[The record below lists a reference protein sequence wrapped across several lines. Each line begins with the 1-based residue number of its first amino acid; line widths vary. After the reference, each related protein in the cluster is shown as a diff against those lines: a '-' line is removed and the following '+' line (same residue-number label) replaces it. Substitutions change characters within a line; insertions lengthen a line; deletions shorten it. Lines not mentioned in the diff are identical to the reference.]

1 MSEIELLENAL
12 AKQRQQIQELK
23 DIIETYESIIKDY
36 IVERKDEMSDN
47 EELWQKY
54 INGELNAEAS
64 EDRN

>member
-1 MSEIELLENAL
+1 MSEIELLQNAL
-12 AKQRQQIQELK
+12 IKQRQYIQELK

-54 INGELNAEAS
+54 INGELNAETS
-64 EDRN
+64 ENRY